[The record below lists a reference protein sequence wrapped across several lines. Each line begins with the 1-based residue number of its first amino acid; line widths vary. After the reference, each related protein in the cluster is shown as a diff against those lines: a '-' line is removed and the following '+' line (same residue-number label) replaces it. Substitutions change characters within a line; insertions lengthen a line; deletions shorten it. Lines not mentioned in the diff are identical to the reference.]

1 MAPSVTSPARLVS
14 MGRAARS
21 SAPPARMATPATIS
35 MASVHTATPAGLE
48 TGECCTAQLV
58 HAGACWGLGVGAQL
72 GQWEW
77 AEPAGMAMGP

>member
-1 MAPSVTSPARLVS
+1 MAPNVTSPARLVS
-14 MGRAARS
+14 MGRAVRS

-58 HAGACWGLGVGAQL
+58 YAGAVLRPCMGSGSGCAAGA
-72 GQWEW
+72 
-77 AEPAGMAMGP
+77 AGMG